1 MVNFLP
7 PPLNAPPGRVGMEA
21 EIELFP
27 FSSPVRKGGVI
38 DSMATV
44 FNECRLMIVPPE
56 VDH

>member
-1 MVNFLP
+1 MEQAPSILP

-38 DSMATV
+38 DLPG
-44 FNECRLMIVPPE
+44 NIRKHL
-56 VDH
+56 